1 MSPPPHLPGDSSL
14 GVPSRDPFFWRE
26 QWRQLKLAHCAVPGY
41 GNAKEFW
48 ADKKMIRTVYLKDHK
63 KRRKSDAVC
72 LEAMGIPGGSR
83 VLDIGAGPGKYA
95 VPLAGR
101 GCGVTV
107 VEPSPVMREALVE
120 NMRERG
126 VTGIT
131 VIPKRWEDVT
141 VEELGGPFDA
151 VIASYSLTMMDMG
164 KALAKMQACC
174 RGTVHLF
181 WFLTSP
187 AWVQVNRDLW
197 PLLHGGEFPGEPTA
211 DWLWQILCEM
221 GIYANM
227 TVEVKFPA
235 PVYAGV
241 DDAVQEFSR
250 RLNCTTPAH
259 EEIVR
264 NYFQS
269 ILRQETR
276 GLVLGDETLGA
287 HLWWS
292 AGFLREPREGHSLRN
307 TTSGRRTRKPHNK
320 DADGHE

>member
-1 MSPPPHLPGDSSL
+1 
-14 GVPSRDPFFWRE
+14 
-26 QWRQLKLAHCAVPGY
+26 LKLAHCAVPNY

-48 ADKKMIRTVYLKDHK
+48 ADKKMIRTVYMKGQE
-63 KRRKSDAVC
+63 KRQKSDAAR
-72 LEAMGIPGGSR
+72 LEAMGIPDGSR
-83 VLDIGAGPGKYA
+83 VLDIGAGPGIYA

-101 GCGVTV
+101 GCRVTV
-107 VEPSPVMREALVE
+107 VEPSPVMREALAE
-120 NMRERG
+120 NMREHG
-126 VTGIT
+126 ITGIT

-141 VEELGGPFDA
+141 TEELDEPFDA

-164 KALAKMQACC
+164 KALAKMQVCS

-187 AWVQVNRDLW
+187 AWVQVNQDLW

-235 PVYAGV
+235 PVYADV
-241 DDAVQEFSR
+241 DHAVQEFSR

-269 ILRQETR
+269 VLRQEPQ

-287 HLWWS
+287 HIWWN
-292 AGFLREPREGHSLRN
+292 AGFRRDPAK
-307 TTSGRRTRKPHNK
+307 GRSSRSTPLHKRTHKSSK
-320 DADGHE
+320 KAADGHE